1 MNRFRK
7 IIFAFIAFVTLASL
21 GYVSY
26 GFWANATAEARF
38 RVRVEE
44 RQKAGLPSQLVDL
57 NGKNVP
63 DEQNVAAQL
72 AKIADSVKD
81 LHSRLD
87 EYLPKE
93 AIPNRYLTDAELTQI
108 SPLLRDR
115 NDLLNQLIAIS
126 KLPSFYSP
134 IPKEVQFSD
143 LIEDPISP
151 DLTNLSLTSDLL
163 RTRAL
168 HAHSANQLNEALQA
182 IYAALALG
190 NLANNA
196 PTSDGFLIF
205 TRETSHNLKTL
216 NLILQ
221 QSPLSDSQVAELK
234 TNLGKIQTVKA
245 LRKALTS
252 DSAAYATG
260 LLEQKG
266 ALSWF
271 NRGRVYSALIYHF
284 DMYDEFVQN
293 CELPLEQ
300 WETKYAGFDTPF
312 SWNPFINVVNLNR
325 ANNLAFKTISVRVDI
340 LKQCVYILAKIQQQ
354 VASNSTD
361 ITLDGLGLSPEDLQ
375 DPYTMKPLQLQGS
388 AETGWFIYS
397 VSANRQ
403 DDGGNFENSQDHG
416 IGPSPKS
423 E

>member
-1 MNRFRK
+1 MKRLRTVTL
-7 IIFAFIAFVTLASL
+7 FALALLVLASL

-26 GFWANATAEARF
+26 GFWSNSTAETRF

-44 RQKAGLPSQLVDL
+44 RQKAGLPSQLGDL
-57 NGKNVP
+57 NSMSVP

-87 EYLPKE
+87 EHLTKE
-93 AIPNRYLTDAELTQI
+93 AIPNRYLTENELAQI
-108 SPLLRDR
+108 EPLLREK
-115 NDLLNQLIAIS
+115 NAIINQLIAIS
-126 KLPSFYSP
+126 KLPAFYSP
-134 IPKEVQFSD
+134 IPKDVQFSD

-151 DLTNLSLTSDLL
+151 DLTHLSIASDLL

-168 HAHSANQLNEALQA
+168 HAHSANQLNEAFQA
-182 IYAALALG
+182 IFAALALG
-190 NLANNA
+190 NLANQA

-221 QSPLSDSQVAELK
+221 QSTLSDSQVEELK
-234 TNLGKIQTVKA
+234 TNLDKIQTSKA

-260 LLEQKG
+260 LFEQKG
-266 ALSWF
+266 ALNWF
-271 NRGRVYSALIYHF
+271 NRGRVYSALIYHY
-284 DMYDEFVQN
+284 DMYDGFIQD
-293 CELPLEQ
+293 CDLPLDQ
-300 WETKYAGFDTPF
+300 WEAKYAGFDTRF

-325 ANNLAFKTISVRVDI
+325 ASTLAFKTIATRVEI
-340 LKQCVYILAKIQQQ
+340 LKQCIMVLAEVRQN
-354 VASNSTD
+354 VTGNATD
-361 ITLDGLGLSPEDLQ
+361 ITLDSLGLSPEELE
-375 DPYTMKPLQLQGS
+375 DPYTKKPLLLKGS
-388 AETGWFIYS
+388 PDSGWFIYS

-403 DDGGNFENSQDHG
+403 DDGGDFENSKDHG
-416 IGPSPKS
+416 IGPSRNA